1 MKQSLGYRQF
11 KFSQRIPNKKI
22 RQLNIEKYKKI
33 NLKRRILY
41 LENENSVELF
51 EYAEIGRTYAIQ
63 LSSGAI
69 ISGGLAAKYEYLTEE
84 GVQKVYKITFGNSKH
99 IDIIEDEIESI
110 ELIKPHKTVL
120 EYLKEFENK
129 HDVKCFD
136 KEDNVLPNDKILSN
150 LLFGKEQTWDDL
162 HEDEKRDFIS
172 YLQLS
177 SDEVVTLINIL
188 VDYKDENKK
197 LYDKRQSTLD
207 ATLDF
212 VNQFDEIKEVF
223 PSLEELIAF
232 VYKKLGIETLVN
244 SITR

>member
-1 MKQSLGYRQF
+1 M
-11 KFSQRIPNKKI
+11 
-22 RQLNIEKYKKI
+22 
-33 NLKRRILY
+33 
-41 LENENSVELF
+41 
-51 EYAEIGRTYAIQ
+51 
-63 LSSGAI
+63 
-69 ISGGLAAKYEYLTEE
+69 
-84 GVQKVYKITFGNSKH
+84 
-99 IDIIEDEIESI
+99 
-110 ELIKPHKTVL
+110 
-120 EYLKEFENK
+120 
-129 HDVKCFD
+129 
-136 KEDNVLPNDKILSN
+136 
-150 LLFGKEQTWDDL
+150 
-162 HEDEKRDFIS
+162 
-172 YLQLS
+172 QLS